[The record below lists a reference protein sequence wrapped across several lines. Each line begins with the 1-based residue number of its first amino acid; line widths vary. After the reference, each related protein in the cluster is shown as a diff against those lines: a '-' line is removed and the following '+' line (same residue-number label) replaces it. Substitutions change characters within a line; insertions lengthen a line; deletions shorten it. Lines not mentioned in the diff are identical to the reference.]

1 MAAEHFRLPAD
12 HAPNARGERTLACP
26 AGVAILLAANRPRA
40 VKRLVHDGWRLAYT
54 GRFAVLCWGTLTD
67 VQVTTAMALAADTEA
82 ESAYL
87 GEVAAAMAADKGAS
101 PKGASPAAAP
111 SSPATATALYPE
123 TMAAEAAARKA
134 EAGCRRLDELAR
146 KRQAVAA

>member
-87 GEVAAAMAADKGAS
+87 AEVAASMAAD
-101 PKGASPAAAP
+101 KGASPAAAP